1 MSGETGASF
10 AKPVGGLS
18 GSAWRRPHGGREPPD
33 PACPTHFCPF
43 SLSYVT
49 HNMGSG
55 GPTPAD
61 PGRSMDLGHLLP
73 TRPPERSGLLCVLE
87 KSGEDSSV
95 SWGLRGAERRKRQ
108 GLGGMLCG
116 FRGSPPPTGRS
127 QSSAPPP
134 DDSGELPPP
143 VLSAFPTGSP
153 ASFSTGRCKPV
164 RVGKGGP
171 GGPGRPTASRHFPPR
186 MKQYSLIRLTSS
198 SPWAELGTGA
208 AKIRNPGAG
217 RLTVSWDKHT
227 RHKVSCHMMTA
238 APERIQ
244 NIALA
249 RRKRD

>member
-127 QSSAPPP
+127 QSSAPRPTIRENSRP
-134 DDSGELPPP
+134 LSCLPSRLALLP
-143 VLSAFPTGSP
+143 AFPRAGANLSGWERG
-153 ASFSTGRCKPV
+153 ARGGRGDPLPV
-164 RVGKGGP
+164 V
-171 GGPGRPTASRHFPPR
+171 TF
-186 MKQYSLIRLTSS
+186 L
-198 SPWAELGTGA
+198 
-208 AKIRNPGAG
+208 
-217 RLTVSWDKHT
+217 
-227 RHKVSCHMMTA
+227 
-238 APERIQ
+238 
-244 NIALA
+244 LA
-249 RRKRD
+249 